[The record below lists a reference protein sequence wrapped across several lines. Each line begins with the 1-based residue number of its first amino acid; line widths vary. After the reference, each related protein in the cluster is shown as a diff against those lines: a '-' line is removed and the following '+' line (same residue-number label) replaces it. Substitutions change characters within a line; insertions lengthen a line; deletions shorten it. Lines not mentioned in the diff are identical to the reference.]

1 LFLKLANAE
10 ADALAY
16 SALAF
21 YATRSIT
28 LENHRDGSIG
38 SIAQEQSS
46 QYRQGSII
54 RYVIHDNIGRGHLIS
69 RKKNH
74 DNIDSLVNWEHTLVY
89 MCMQYPASINNSRQ
103 VFCTLPHFGH
113 VHQCMAGAI

>member
-1 LFLKLANAE
+1 LFLKLANVE

-46 QYRQGSII
+46 
-54 RYVIHDNIGRGHLIS
+54 
-69 RKKNH
+69 
-74 DNIDSLVNWEHTLVY
+74 
-89 MCMQYPASINNSRQ
+89 NSRHK
-103 VFCTLPHFGH
+103 T
-113 VHQCMAGAI
+113 ATTAI